1 MDEISGEPER
11 SPEDQIIASFLKER
25 SPTYRSLREIS
36 TIVWSD
42 SRATAYFARERG
54 SADNPGDEGR
64 RKHYNLMRGIGD
76 EMQRETGVL
85 ELQRPRPEV
94 LDLCMAPGG
103 YTASIRK
110 YSRQANVSAITLPE
124 DQGGLKILVPHGNRT
139 QVEVLEA
146 DIIMFAAEFGVVEI
160 PDNHPEASKF
170 SNEKPFQ
177 KKLFD
182 LVFCDGH
189 VTRTRN
195 RPSNCPPTEL
205 SRLECSQLVLA
216 MQRIREG
223 GTLII
228 LLHGADVYH
237 SVKLLEIFGHFSHI
251 QVFKP
256 VRGHTRKSS
265 FYLVAKEMQPGRL
278 AARAAVTQW
287 KQNWKDAT
295 FPAPAEDEIDAH
307 NETEALLKQVERK
320 EDSSKLVENFGARL
334 IQLGEPIWE
343 IQEKALKALMERLE
357 QGSAKPGMEKSAET
371 SEECTTAD
379 PAVLTGLA
387 RDTDDSS

>member
-1 MDEISGEPER
+1 
-11 SPEDQIIASFLKER
+11 
-25 SPTYRSLREIS
+25 
-36 TIVWSD
+36 
-42 SRATAYFARERG
+42 
-54 SADNPGDEGR
+54 
-64 RKHYNLMRGIGD
+64 
-76 EMQRETGVL
+76 MQRETGVL
-85 ELQRPRPEV
+85 KLERPRPEV

-124 DQGGLKILVPHGNRT
+124 DQGGLKILVPHGNGT

-146 DIIMFAAEFGVVEI
+146 DITMFAAEFGVVEI

-189 VTRTRN
+189 VARTWN

-205 SRLECSQLVLA
+205 SRLECSQLIFA

-287 KQNWKDAT
+287 KQNWKHAT
-295 FPAPAEDEIDAH
+295 FLAPAEDELDAH

-334 IQLGEPIWE
+334 IHLGEPIGGF
-343 IQEKALKALMERLE
+343 RLGNLHPTHTE
-357 QGSAKPGMEKSAET
+357 L
-371 SEECTTAD
+371 
-379 PAVLTGLA
+379 AVLRL
-387 RDTDDSS
+387 